1 MKIRTSFLMPAIAT
15 CTLLGACDSAPR
27 PDRAPTPRTAAADQ
41 NATAMTAAVMVDGQP
56 VAVSALNAAA
66 LEAAGSVVVE
76 EAALDSLLAAEITR
90 AKIVI
95 SDAQIEQE
103 RQLLFER
110 IAAEAQVGEEQ
121 AGLLIDRFRRAR
133 GLGPIRFAAMLRRN
147 AQLRT
152 LVQEQAAAWE
162 EPMRQMVAA
171 ELGPKARARLL
182 VLPSPADAAA
192 IRSQL
197 ESLPAGERSGAFARL
212 AVERSRDSSA
222 ARGGLFG
229 PASTGDLSIP
239 PSIREF
245 LSQPVGSIS
254 PVLAIDSG
262 MAIVMIE
269 EQIAAA
275 PATQESQNAAQQKVR
290 TRLEREAMD
299 KLASELLAQARI
311 NVLDNAARWSW
322 ENRMR

>member
-1 MKIRTSFLMPAIAT
+1 MKTAFGYWFGMVPLLVSLGGCAGTSRDVPARPATAQSPAAPDSSTALTVDGSPIRTSSLAAT
-15 CTLLGACDSAPR
+15 
-27 PDRAPTPRTAAADQ
+27 
-41 NATAMTAAVMVDGQP
+41 
-56 VAVSALNAAA
+56 A
-66 LEAAGSVVVE
+66 LEAAGAVAIE
-76 EAALDSLLAAEITR
+76 EAALDVLLEAEIKR
-90 AKIVI
+90 AGITI
-95 SDAQIEQE
+95 SETQVERE

-110 IAAEAQVGEEQ
+110 VAAEAQVGEEQ
-121 AGLLIDRFRRAR
+121 AGALIDRFRRSR

-162 EPMRQMVAA
+162 EPMRQMVTA

-197 ESLPAGERSGAFARL
+197 ESLPAGERSGTFARL